1 MAIYFIKKQTI
12 ISFNIQY
19 ISGIC
24 LNFLL
29 YFCIDQN
36 KKDMTYNEPMLRKN
50 ALQDKIIVVTGGGS
64 GLGKS
69 MTKYFLQLG
78 AKVAITSRN
87 LEKLQNTASELEKE
101 TGGEVLALK
110 CDVRHYEEVEQMLA
124 GAISQFGQV
133 NGLVNNAA
141 GNFISPTERLSAHAF
156 DTIIDIVLKG
166 SKNATLAF
174 GKYWIKEQIKPATV
188 LNIVTTY
195 AWTGS
200 AYVVPSATAKAGVLA
215 MTRSLAV
222 EWAKYGIRFNA
233 IAPGPFPTKGAWDRL
248 LPGELRDK
256 FDPAK
261 KVPLKRVG
269 EHQELANL
277 AAYLMSDFSSYIN
290 GEVITIDGGEWLY
303 GAGEFNQLE
312 QIPNKMWDKL
322 EEMIKKRKK

>member
-1 MAIYFIKKQTI
+1 MKHT
-12 ISFNIQY
+12 
-19 ISGIC
+19 
-24 LNFLL
+24 
-29 YFCIDQN
+29 
-36 KKDMTYNEPMLRKN
+36 EPMLRDG
-50 ALQDKIIVVTGGGS
+50 ALEGKHIIVTGGGS

-69 MTKYFLQLG
+69 MTRYFLQLG
-78 AKVAITSRN
+78 AKVVITSRN
-87 LEKLQNTASELEKE
+87 LEKLQKTAEELMQE
-101 TGGEVLALK
+101 TGGDVLALA
-110 CDVRHYEEVEQMLA
+110 CDVRHYEQVENMLKEA
-124 GAISQFGQV
+124 VSKFGYI

-166 SKNATLAF
+166 SKNATLAL
-174 GKYWIKEQIKPATV
+174 GKYWIKEQINPARI

-222 EWAKYGIRFNA
+222 EWAKYGISSNA

-248 LPGELRDK
+248 LPGDLKEK

-261 KVPLKRVG
+261 KIPLKRVG
-269 EHQELANL
+269 DHQELANL
-277 AAYLMSDFSSYIN
+277 AAYLMSDYAAYIN

-312 QIPNKMWDKL
+312 QIPEAMWDML
-322 EEMIKKRKK
+322 EQMIKKKKK